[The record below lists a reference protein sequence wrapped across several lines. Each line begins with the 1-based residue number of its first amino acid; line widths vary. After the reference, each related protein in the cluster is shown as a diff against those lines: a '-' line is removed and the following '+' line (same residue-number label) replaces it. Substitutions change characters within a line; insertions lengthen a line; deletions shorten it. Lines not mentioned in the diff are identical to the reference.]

1 MKPFTSIITTTHNRD
16 DSLIKHLESI
26 QKQKTE
32 FNFEVLVLDDY
43 YESKDSTKKIVSSF
57 GYAYT
62 HTGKTKQGKNIWRV
76 PGFALNIGAKLSSS
90 DILTITGSDIIIQGE
105 NSYQEIID
113 IYTEKKCLV
122 TVNSV
127 MYGNRRESTRM
138 PWFMTIPKETFM
150 YIRGYDEDFTG
161 VAAEDNDLMDRLMSL
176 KELVQA
182 PVDLIHQSH
191 ERVDSSA
198 RKHHNVELWIARKGK
213 IVRNQNRDWG
223 VL

>member
-16 DSLIKHLESI
+16 ESLIKHLESI
-26 QKQKTE
+26 QKQRTE

-43 YESKDSTKKIVSSF
+43 YESKESTKEIVSSF
-57 GYAYT
+57 GYTYI
-62 HTGKTKQGKNIWRV
+62 HTGKTKQGKDIWRV
-76 PGFALNIGAKLSSS
+76 PGFALNIGAKLSCS
-90 DILTITGSDIIIQGE
+90 DILTISGGDIIIQGE
-105 NSYQEIID
+105 KSYQKIID
-113 IYTEKKCLV
+113 IYTEKKCLI

-127 MYGNRRESTRM
+127 MYGNRKESTRM

-191 ERVDSSA
+191 DRESSSD
-198 RKHHNVELWIARKGK
+198 RKRHNVELWIARKGH
-213 IVRNQNRDWG
+213 IIRNNDREWG